1 MTSVTST
8 PPAGRSGGLLGLV
21 FGAGPL
27 DRVGSGPAWA
37 LSAVLLGARLY
48 LALPFWRAGL
58 VRVDQWAAQ
67 SYLFELV
74 HPLPGLSP
82 MAAAYITTT
91 AEIALPILLVLGLL
105 GRLAAFGLA
114 AMAATIYFVIGG
126 NFAVADEQFPWMAV
140 GLLLT
145 LTGPGCLSIDQAIRS
160 YLLRR

>member
-1 MTSVTST
+1 MTSITST
-8 PPAGRSGGLLGLV
+8 PPAARSGGLLGFA

-27 DRVGSGPAWA
+27 DRVGSVPAWA
-37 LSAVLLGARLY
+37 LSAVLLGARVY

-74 HPLPGLSP
+74 HPLPGLPP
-82 MAAAYITTT
+82 MAAAYITTA

-105 GRLAAFGLA
+105 GRFAALGLA

-126 NFAVADEQFPWMAV
+126 NFAIASEQFPWMAV
-140 GLLLT
+140 GLLLA
-145 LTGPGCLSIDQAIRS
+145 LTGPGRISIDQAVRT